1 MIVIIG
7 DSGAGKSCL
16 LKRFADPD
24 FKVHDEHTATVGV
37 DFVVRQL
44 TVLNQQVKLQVW
56 DTAGQERFR
65 SVTAAYYRGSMGA
78 IVCYDCLDD
87 KSFDNAESW
96 LSEFRTKSKEDSPI
110 VLVATKKDKEVDSKV
125 SPIKGENLASKFS
138 ARFIQNSKPKI

>member
-1 MIVIIG
+1 
-7 DSGAGKSCL
+7 
-16 LKRFADPD
+16 
-24 FKVHDEHTATVGV
+24 
-37 DFVVRQL
+37 
-44 TVLNQQVKLQVW
+44 
-56 DTAGQERFR
+56 
-65 SVTAAYYRGSMGA
+65 MGA

-138 ARFIQNSKPKI
+138 ARFI